1 MSKNLNRTVD
11 ILIELAPQLLQ
22 RKSPHNIN
30 TSGLETL
37 GYSKLEISYALSL
50 LLDKNPKIF
59 KKKLRKNDETNFLR
73 ILQKEEK
80 NLFTKE
86 AFHDVMWLRTLGI
99 IDEDEL
105 NDIIERA
112 SIYFFDKVTRED
124 LRQMVAYILD
134 QDDSIDLET
143 GIRYHLRKNDQIH

>member
-1 MSKNLNRTVD
+1 
-11 ILIELAPQLLQ
+11 
-22 RKSPHNIN
+22 
-30 TSGLETL
+30 
-37 GYSKLEISYALSL
+37 
-50 LLDKNPKIF
+50 
-59 KKKLRKNDETNFLR
+59 
-73 ILQKEEK
+73 
-80 NLFTKE
+80 
-86 AFHDVMWLRTLGI
+86 MWLRTLGI

>member
-22 RKSPHNIN
+22 RKSPQNIN
-30 TSGLETL
+30 TSGLESL
-37 GYSKLEISYALSL
+37 GYSKLEISYALST

-80 NLFTKE
+80 TFSPKKPST
-86 AFHDVMWLRTLGI
+86 M
-99 IDEDEL
+99 
-105 NDIIERA
+105 
-112 SIYFFDKVTRED
+112 
-124 LRQMVAYILD
+124 
-134 QDDSIDLET
+134 
-143 GIRYHLRKNDQIH
+143 

>member
-1 MSKNLNRTVD
+1 MSKNSNRTVD

-22 RKSPHNIN
+22 RKGPHSIN
-30 TSGLETL
+30 TSGLETS
-37 GYSKLEISYALSL
+37 GYSKVEISYALSL
-50 LLDKNPKIF
+50 LLDRNPRIF
-59 KKKLRKNDETNFLR
+59 KKRIKRTEDSNFLR

-86 AFHDVMWLRTLGI
+86 AFQDVMWLRTIGI

-112 SIYFFDKVTRED
+112 SIYFFDKVSRQE
-124 LRQMVAYILD
+124 LRQMVSYILE
-134 QDDSIDLET
+134 QDDGIDLET
-143 GIRYHLRKNDQIH
+143 GVRYHLRKNDQIH

>member
-1 MSKNLNRTVD
+1 MSKNSNRTVD

-22 RKSPHNIN
+22 RKGPHSIN
-30 TSGLETL
+30 TSSLETS

-50 LLDKNPKIF
+50 LLDRNPRIF
-59 KKKLRKNDETNFLR
+59 KKRIKRTEDSNFLR

-86 AFHDVMWLRTLGI
+86 AFQDVMWLRTIGI
-99 IDEDEL
+99 IDENEL

-112 SIYFFDKVTRED
+112 SIYFYDKVSRQE
-124 LRQMVAYILD
+124 LRQMVSYILD
-134 QDDSIDLET
+134 QDDGIDLET

>member
-1 MSKNLNRTVD
+1 MSKNSNRTVD

-22 RKSPHNIN
+22 RKGPHSIN
-30 TSGLETL
+30 TSGLETS

-50 LLDKNPKIF
+50 LLDRNPKIF
-59 KKKLRKNDETNFLR
+59 KKRINRKDETNFLR

-86 AFHDVMWLRTLGI
+86 AFQDVMWLRTIGI

-112 SIYFFDKVTRED
+112 SIYFFDKVSRQEF
-124 LRQMVAYILD
+124 RQMVSYILE
-134 QDDSIDLET
+134 QDDGIDLET
-143 GIRYHLRKNDQIH
+143 GARYHLRKNDQIH